1 MTAELESIYAE
12 IMDLHDESDDL
23 QMLEALI
30 NNAVYVLSKMQQ
42 SPKISLLP
50 KEKEDVEI
58 TLSDLLNTLSKEF
71 RWAKEEEEDLLEQHR
86 WFVKAKKQFL
96 VDMKPLFND
105 NSP

>member
-42 SPKISLLP
+42 SSEISLLP
-50 KEKEDVEI
+50 KEKEAVDI

-96 VDMKPLFND
+96 VDMQPLFRD
-105 NSP
+105 